1 MVKTQTRRILIR
13 ADTVK
18 QAKRFAGSHRKLLS
32 NEFLPERI
40 VSVKL
45 NKSQGLAGGVKGF
58 SVVLSRKK
66 DTRERLKDGRLAS
79 RFRGKKPR
87 L

>member
-1 MVKTQTRRILIR
+1 MKTETRKILIR

-18 QAKRFAGSHRKLLS
+18 QARRFAESHRKKMS
-32 NEFLPERI
+32 SKFLPERI

-45 NKSQGLAGGVKGF
+45 NRSQGLAGGVKAYT
-58 SVVLSRKK
+58 VILKRKL
-66 DTRERLKDGRLAS
+66 DTRPRTKRGSLYKSYQGRS
-79 RFRGKKPR
+79 PR